1 MNKQTQISDMVQAL
15 AFLLRNSVSLKEP
28 ILTLGEE
35 LEIVRNYVLI
45 QKFRFEDRLEFTL
58 DVKEQDLHRKIPK
71 LSLQPLLENAIHYAL
86 EPSVDPCQ
94 ISLFCKETPSAF
106 CVIVEDDGPG
116 MAPDTLTQLR
126 NGDLAT
132 SGNGI
137 GLLNIDERIKLAFG
151 DHYGLSIDSGS
162 GPGTRVILYLPK

>member
-1 MNKQTQISDMVQAL
+1 M
-15 AFLLRNSVSLKEP
+15 
-28 ILTLGEE
+28 
-35 LEIVRNYVLI
+35 
-45 QKFRFEDRLEFTL
+45 
-58 DVKEQDLHRKIPK
+58 
-71 LSLQPLLENAIHYAL
+71 
-86 EPSVDPCQ
+86 
-94 ISLFCKETPSAF
+94 
-106 CVIVEDDGPG
+106 EDDGPG